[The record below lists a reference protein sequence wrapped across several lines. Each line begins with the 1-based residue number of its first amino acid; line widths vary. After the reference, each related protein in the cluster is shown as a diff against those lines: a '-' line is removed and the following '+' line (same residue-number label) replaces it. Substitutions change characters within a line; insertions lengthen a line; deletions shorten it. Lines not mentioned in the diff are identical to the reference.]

1 LLLPAVVYT
10 LVLSPTLL
18 WLLDRSKDS
27 ALFRQYV
34 LAGAAVPPKDGQGQS
49 NTDGT
54 AAAASKPS
62 WWRRFW
68 PGKSGT
74 WTLFVA
80 VAVASMAYCYSF
92 YVANLTSAFN
102 CMSLSTKQAVP
113 GEYEVTRSV
122 WVPDMQIA
130 CSSAP
135 QVAAMAVAI
144 LIGLPML
151 VGYWLLLLT
160 LAWPQQAA
168 SPAPVKASKAG
179 SRILRA
185 LSNYGRL
192 IKRACLIPLG
202 WLERPVRTCQHYT
215 SAVGVSGESCAA
227 LSVWNV
233 AWRWWWLVGRELLK
247 FGLVAAATL
256 TTMRGPDEQAR
267 VLLLLV
273 VIAAAVSWR
282 VQAGCST
289 SMNQLQ
295 FVVWCWLQLLALLIV
310 IPSMQGTSAVG
321 FGTAVLVLVALVML
335 QCAFVFGCLVWRIVA
350 SFKTLSLLMEL
361 EADGPAVVPLTSVAE
376 LA

>member
-1 LLLPAVVYT
+1 LLPTVIYT

-18 WLLDRSKDS
+18 WLLDRSQDS

-34 LAGAAVPPKDGQGQS
+34 LAGAAAPTKDDPAQP
-49 NTDGT
+49 NAAGT
-54 AAAASKPS
+54 AAAAAKAS
-62 WWRRFW
+62 WWHRFW
-68 PGKSGT
+68 PAKSGT

-92 YVANLTSAFN
+92 YVANLTAAFN

-122 WVPDMQIA
+122 WVPDMQIS
-130 CSSAP
+130 CSSGP
-135 QVAAMAVAI
+135 QVAAMAAAI
-144 LIGLPML
+144 LVGIPML
-151 VGYWLLLLT
+151 IGYWLLLLT
-160 LAWPQQAA
+160 LAWPKQAA

-192 IKRACLIPLG
+192 IMRACLIPFG
-202 WLERPVRTCQHYT
+202 WLERPVRTCQRYT
-215 SAVGVSGESCAA
+215 SAVGVCGESCAA
-227 LSVWNV
+227 LSVWNI
-233 AWRWWWLVGRELLK
+233 AWRWWWLVGREVLK

-256 TTMRGPDEQAR
+256 TTMPGPDEQAR

-273 VIAAAVSWR
+273 TIAAAISWR

-295 FVVWCWLQLLALLIV
+295 FVVWCWLQLLALLVV
-310 IPSMQGTSAVG
+310 IPSMQGISAVG
-321 FGTAVLVLVALVML
+321 FGSAMLVLVVLVML
-335 QCAFVFGCLVWRIVA
+335 QCAFVFGCLVWRIAA
-350 SFKTLSLLMEL
+350 SFKNLSLLMGL
-361 EADGPAVVPLTSVAE
+361 RGGGPCGGAADECG
-376 LA
+376 